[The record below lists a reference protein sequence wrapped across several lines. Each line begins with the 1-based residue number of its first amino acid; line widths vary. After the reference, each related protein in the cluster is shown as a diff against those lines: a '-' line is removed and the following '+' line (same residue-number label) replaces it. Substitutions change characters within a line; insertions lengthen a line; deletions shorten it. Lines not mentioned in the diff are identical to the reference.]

1 MHLNRHFLPID
12 ELFGFN
18 YENPFEEVEPP
29 CLILGMC
36 CGVDLVES
44 CMSLKVVSFF
54 FRFLSQYE
62 LKF

>member
-1 MHLNRHFLPID
+1 MPID

-36 CGVDLVES
+36 CGVDLVEL